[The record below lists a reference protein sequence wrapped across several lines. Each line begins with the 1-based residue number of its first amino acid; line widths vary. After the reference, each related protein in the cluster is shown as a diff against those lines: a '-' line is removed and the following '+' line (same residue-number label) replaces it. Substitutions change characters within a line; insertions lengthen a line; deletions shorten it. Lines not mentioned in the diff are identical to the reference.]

1 MKVIITENKL
11 EKVAIK
17 WLNDNYG
24 NLKPHRQTKYYDY
37 IFYKKGNEIIF
48 DINKY
53 SGDVY
58 VSDDIWSFLMDV
70 FGMSYEDI
78 TKITKEW
85 ITNHYH
91 LDVRKTECYGDIIIS
106 RWIKRRD

>member
-1 MKVIITENKL
+1 MKLIITESKL
-11 EKVAIK
+11 ERVAIK
-17 WLNDNYG
+17 WLNDEYG
-24 NLKPHRQTKYYDY
+24 DLVPHRQSKHYEY

-48 DINKY
+48 DINKH

-58 VSDDIWSFLMDV
+58 VSDVIWSTLGRM
-70 FGMSYEDI
+70 FGMSYQNI
-78 TKITKEW
+78 QKITKEW

-106 RWIKRRD
+106 RWKIRD